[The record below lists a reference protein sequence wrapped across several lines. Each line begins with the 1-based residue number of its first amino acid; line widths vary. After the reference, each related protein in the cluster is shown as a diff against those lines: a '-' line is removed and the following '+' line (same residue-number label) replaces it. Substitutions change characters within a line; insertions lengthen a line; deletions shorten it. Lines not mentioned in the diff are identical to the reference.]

1 MMNLS
6 CLDETHSNRIVAKS
20 AEFSVD
26 IGD

>member
-6 CLDETHSNRIVAKS
+6 CLDETRSNRIVATV
-20 AEFSVD
+20 AEFSAD

>member
-6 CLDETHSNRIVAKS
+6 CLDETRSDRIVAKS
-20 AEFSVD
+20 TEFSAD